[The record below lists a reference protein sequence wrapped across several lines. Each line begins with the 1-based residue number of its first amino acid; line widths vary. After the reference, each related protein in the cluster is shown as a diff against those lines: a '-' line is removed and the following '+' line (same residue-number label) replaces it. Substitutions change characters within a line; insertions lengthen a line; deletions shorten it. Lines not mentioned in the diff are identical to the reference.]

1 MASDEVRHCAGPRPK
16 EVGGAYTAPAV
27 DPAPTGRAVFPVTH
41 HSVLLEVQSDDPARR
56 ARGLSALAAAY
67 WRPIYAYLRLHWHR
81 GHEEACD
88 LTQEVFASLVERDL
102 VARFDGR
109 RARFRTYLRVCV
121 DGLVANSD
129 KAASRQKRGGEVTL
143 LSFDFDQVRDE
154 LERSLPVSE
163 SPEALFEREWARSV
177 FGTAVER
184 LRQRLTATGKTQ
196 AMTLLE
202 RYDLDGPGGEGRP
215 AYADL
220 AREMGIGVT
229 DVTNRLAYAR
239 RELRRT
245 VIDVLRELTGSEEEL
260 HQEVRA
266 LLGAELR

>member
-1 MASDEVRHCAGPRPK
+1 MEP
-16 EVGGAYTAPAV
+16 APAR
-27 DPAPTGRAVFPVTH
+27 DAVFPATH

-67 WRPIYAYLRLHWHR
+67 WRPIYAYLRVHWRR

-102 VARFDGR
+102 VARFDAQ

-121 DGLVANSD
+121 DGLVANAD
-129 KAASRQKRGGEVTL
+129 KAASRQKRGGEVVL

-163 SPEALFEREWARSV
+163 SPEVLFEREWARSV
-177 FGTAVER
+177 FGTAVAR
-184 LRQRLTATGKTQ
+184 LRERLTATGKIQ

-202 RYDLDGPGGEGRP
+202 RYDLDAGEPRP
-215 AYADL
+215 SYADL
-220 AREMGIGVT
+220 ARALGIGVT
-229 DVTNRLAYAR
+229 DVTNRLAFAR

-245 VIDVLRELTGSEEEL
+245 LVDVVRELTGSEEEL
-260 HQEVRA
+260 RQEVRA
-266 LLGAELR
+266 LLGVEPR